1 MFLIYNI
8 LLPILFLFYL
18 PFYLIHI
25 IKRGGLTKEY
35 WQRFGFFGKEIRE
48 KLAGLKS
55 KVWVHA
61 VSVGE
66 SVAAV
71 TFIKAWQKAHP
82 EDSVVF
88 TCSTSTA
95 FETMRKKN
103 LPNVV
108 LMYCPI
114 DFYWAVRTAL
124 KIINPH
130 TLAIFEVEI
139 WPNLILQAAKRGVKV
154 CLVNGRMSDKSSQG
168 YAKYKWIFKP
178 ILDSLA
184 VICVQTEEDAAR
196 VERVVGNRDRIKVCD
211 TMKFDQVPDVGANDV
226 SAVLDAAFGN
236 GPRTTF
242 VAGST
247 HPGEEELVCEAMK
260 ALKPEY
266 PELKMVLVPR
276 HCERG
281 ADVCKVV
288 ASYGLTC
295 KAIKPLEGQAQAD
308 GPVDVLLVNT
318 TGELMNFY
326 GAADIAYVGKSMAGQ
341 TGGHNIIEPAIFGKA
356 IIHGPHMEN
365 FRAVAAIFKERKAS
379 LEVAEDAQFTAAL
392 KRLLANPAE
401 REELGRNARATV
413 DRYRG
418 AIERTIKAMDSVSAS
433 SASK

>member
-1 MFLIYNI
+1 MLFIYNL

-25 IKRGGLTKEY
+25 IKRGGLTKDY

-48 KLAGLKS
+48 KLAGLQS

-95 FETMRKKN
+95 FETMKKKN

-114 DFYWAVRTAL
+114 DFWWAVRGAL

-139 WPNLILQAAKRGVKV
+139 WPNLIMQAAKRGVKV
-154 CLVNGRMSDKSSQG
+154 CLVNGRMSDNSSKG
-168 YAKYKWIFKP
+168 YAKYRWIFKP
-178 ILDSLA
+178 ILDAFA
-184 VICVQTEEDAAR
+184 VICVQTEEDAKR
-196 VERVVGNRDRIKVCD
+196 IERVVGNRDKIKVCD

-226 SAVLDAAFGN
+226 TATLDAAFGA
-236 GPRTTF
+236 GPRVTF
-242 VAGST
+242 VVGST
-247 HPGEEELVCEAMK
+247 HPGEEELVCSAVK
-260 ALKPEY
+260 TLKGEY
-266 PELKMVLVPR
+266 PNLKTVLVPR
-276 HCERG
+276 HCER
-281 ADVCKVV
+281 AQEVCKVME
-288 ASYGLTC
+288 ANGLTF
-295 KAIKPLEGQAQAD
+295 KAIKPLDGQPQAE

-318 TGELMNFY
+318 TGELMNFF

-379 LEVAEDAQFTAAL
+379 LEVQEDADFTDAL
-392 KRLLANPAE
+392 RRLIANPQE

-413 DRYRG
+413 ERYRG
-418 AIERTIKAMDSVSAS
+418 AIARTIEAMDAASATV
-433 SASK
+433 AR